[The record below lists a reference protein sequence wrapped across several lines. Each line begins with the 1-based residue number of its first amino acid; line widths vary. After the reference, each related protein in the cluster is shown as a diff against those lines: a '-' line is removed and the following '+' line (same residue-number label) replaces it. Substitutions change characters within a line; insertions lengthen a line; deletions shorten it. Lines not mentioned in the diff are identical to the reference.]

1 MYYQIESVL
10 DATGWQILEALQ
22 EDARISF
29 TELGRRVGMS
39 PPAVA
44 ERVRR
49 LEEAGIITGYR
60 AQVNLEKA
68 GLPITAY
75 IRLTAT
81 DDCQRVGIKL
91 VKELPELLECHRVTG
106 SDDYL
111 LKVAANSIPGLEDL
125 IDRIAGYG
133 SCITSLVLSSP
144 LTGRILRKG
153 AAEPGPGAKDQE
165 AVVSYPRSLVPDLG
179 PSTTD

>member
-1 MYYQIESVL
+1 MYYQFEGLL

-29 TELGRRVGMS
+29 TELGKRVGMS

-49 LEEAGIITGYR
+49 LEEAGIITGYG
-60 AQVNLEKA
+60 AQVNLAKV
-68 GLPITAY
+68 GLPITA
-75 IRLTAT
+75 IVRLTAT
-81 DDCQRVGIKL
+81 DDCQKVGLEI
-91 VKELPELLECHRVTG
+91 VKDIPEVFECHRLTG
-106 SDDYL
+106 ADDYI
-111 LKVAANSIPGLEDL
+111 LKVATTSISGLEDL

-144 LTGRILRKG
+144 LTGRILRK
-153 AAEPGPGAKDQE
+153 
-165 AVVSYPRSLVPDLG
+165 DLI
-179 PSTTD
+179 PLP

>member
-60 AQVNLEKA
+60 AQIDLSKA
-68 GLPITAY
+68 GFPITA
-75 IRLTAT
+75 IMRLTSGE
-81 DDCQRVGIKL
+81 DCQGMGATIARNI
-91 VKELPELLECHRVTG
+91 PEVLECYRVTG
-106 SDDYL
+106 TDDYVM
-111 LKVAANSIPGLEDL
+111 KVAAASVSDLEDL
-125 IDRIAGYG
+125 INRVSGYG
-133 SCITSLVLSSP
+133 SCITSLVLSTP
-144 LTGRILRKG
+144 LSGRIIRK
-153 AAEPGPGAKDQE
+153 
-165 AVVSYPRSLVPDLG
+165 DLQ
-179 PSTTD
+179 PSVEGLGIRG